1 MWYGHYMWS
10 SWPMILAGVLF
21 WGTMIALIVWA
32 ISRMT
37 RHHDTPMHY
46 GKTPLDHLKERYAK
60 GEITKEQYDEIR
72 RDLER

>member
-10 SWPMILAGVLF
+10 SWPMMLGGIVF
-21 WGTMIALIVWA
+21 WGAILVLIVWA
-32 ISRMT
+32 VYRIT
-37 RHHDTPMHY
+37 RHPDVPSHY
-46 GKTPLDHLKERYAK
+46 GKTALDHLKERYAK